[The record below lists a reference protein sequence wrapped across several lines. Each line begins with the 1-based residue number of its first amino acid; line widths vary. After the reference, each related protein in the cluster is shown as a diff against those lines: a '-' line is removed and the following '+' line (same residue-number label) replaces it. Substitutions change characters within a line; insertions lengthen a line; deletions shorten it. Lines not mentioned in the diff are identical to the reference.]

1 MKKTKLEKRKL
12 YQDLISTF
20 GSPLYVYDAQLI
32 EKQIKRLNSAFSGFD
47 HKLHYAAKALNNQ
60 AILKLVKS
68 HGCGLD
74 AVSIQEVELGLL
86 AGFPKEEILFTPSN
100 TSFSEIEKAAELGVH
115 INIDS
120 LSALRKFGQ
129 SKGGGFPVFIR
140 INPHILAGGNPKI
153 QTGHIDSKFGI
164 SIFQLAEI
172 EAIVKAFGIDV
183 EGLHVHTGS
192 EFLDAGVFLQGA
204 QILFQAAKSFPEL
217 RYIDFG
223 SGFKVAYKEDDVVT
237 PIEELGR
244 QLSEAIAE
252 FQKTRTEAIQVWFEP
267 GKFIVS
273 ESGTL
278 LCTVTTLK
286 RTPSSVFL
294 GVDSGLNHL
303 VRPMMYDAYHEIE
316 NISRTGPADHVYNVV
331 GYICETDTL
340 GYSRALPESQEGD
353 ILAIHNAGAYGFSMS
368 SQYNSRLR
376 PAEVL
381 ILKGKPVLIRERE
394 TLADL
399 LRGQVDI
406 EILHTGK

>member
-1 MKKTKLEKRKL
+1 MKKSSSEKREL
-12 YQDLISTF
+12 FQQLVGQF
-20 GSPLYVYDAQLI
+20 GSPLYVYDAQVI
-32 EKQIKRLNSAFSGFD
+32 EKQIKRLKKAFSGFD
-47 HKLHYAAKALNNQ
+47 HKLHYACKSLNNQ

-68 HGCGLD
+68 LGCGLD
-74 AVSIQEVELGLL
+74 AVSIQEVELGIL
-86 AGFPKEEILFTPSN
+86 AGYPVDDILFTPSN
-100 TSFSEIEKAAELGVH
+100 VAFSEIERATELGVH

-129 SKGGGFPVFIR
+129 FKGGSYPVFIR
-140 INPHILAGGNPKI
+140 VNPHILAGGNPKI

-164 SIFQLAEI
+164 SIFQLSEV
-172 EAIVKAFGIDV
+172 EAIVKAFGIHV

-204 QILFQAAKSFPEL
+204 QILFQAAKAFPDIQ
-217 RYIDFG
+217 YIDFG
-223 SGFKVAYKEDDVVT
+223 SGFKVAYKDDDVVT
-237 PIEELGR
+237 PIEELGK
-244 QLSEAIAE
+244 QLAEAIAE
-252 FQKTRTEAIQVWFEP
+252 FQKTRDKAIQVWFEP
-267 GKFIVS
+267 GKFLVS

-278 LCTVTTLK
+278 LSTVTTLK
-286 RTPSSVFL
+286 RTPSSAFL
-294 GVDSGLNHL
+294 GVDTGLNHL
-303 VRPMMYDAYHEIE
+303 IRPMMYDSYHEIE

-381 ILKGKPVLIRERE
+381 ILHGKPVLIREKE
-394 TLADL
+394 TMADL
-399 LRGQVDI
+399 LRGQIDI
-406 EILHTGK
+406 EL

>member
-1 MKKTKLEKRKL
+1 MKKIKAEKRQVL
-12 YQDLISTF
+12 NDLVTQF
-20 GSPLYVYDAQLI
+20 GSPLYVYDAQII
-32 EKQIKRLNSAFSGFD
+32 EKQIKRLKTAFSGFD
-47 HKLHYAAKALNNQ
+47 HKLHYAAKSLNNQ
-60 AILKLVKS
+60 AILKLVKNL
-68 HGCGLD
+68 GCGLD

-86 AGFPKEEILFTPSN
+86 AGYQKEEILFTPSN
-100 TSFSEIEKAAELGVH
+100 VAFSEIEKAVELGVH
-115 INIDS
+115 VNIDS

-129 SKGGGFPVFIR
+129 TKGGSFPVFIR

-164 SIFQLAEI
+164 SIFQLTEI
-172 EAIVKAFGIDV
+172 EAIVKAFGIHV

-237 PIEELGR
+237 PIEELGK
-244 QLSEAIAE
+244 QLAEAIGE
-252 FQKTRTEAIQVWFEP
+252 FQKTRTQPIQVWFEP

-303 VRPMMYDAYHEIE
+303 IRPMMYDAYHEIE
-316 NISRTGPADHVYNVV
+316 NISRTEPSDHVYNVV

-340 GYSRALPESQEGD
+340 GYNRALPESNEGD
-353 ILAIHNAGAYGFSMS
+353 ILAIHNAGAYGFSMA

-381 ILKGKPVLIRERE
+381 ILKGKPILIRNRE
-394 TLADL
+394 TIEDL
-399 LRGQVDI
+399 LRGQIDVSF
-406 EILHTGK
+406 

>member
-1 MKKTKLEKRKL
+1 MKKSSAERRKL
-12 YQDLISTF
+12 YQSLVAEF

-32 EKQIKRLNSAFSGFD
+32 EKQIKRLQSAFSGFD
-47 HKLHYAAKALNNQ
+47 HKLHYAAKSLNNQ
-60 AILKLVKS
+60 AILKLVKMY
-68 HGCGLD
+68 GCGLD
-74 AVSIQEVELGLL
+74 AVSIQEVELGVL
-86 AGFPKEEILFTPSN
+86 AGYPVDDILFTPSN
-100 TSFSEIEKAAELGVH
+100 VAFSEIEKAVELGVH
-115 INIDS
+115 VNIDS

-129 SKGGGFPVFIR
+129 LKGGSYPVFVR

-164 SIFQLAEI
+164 SIFQISEV
-172 EAIVKAFGIDV
+172 EAIVKAFGIHV

-204 QILFQAAKSFPEL
+204 QILFQAARSFPEL
-217 RYIDFG
+217 RFIDFG
-223 SGFKVAYKEDDVVT
+223 SGFKVAYKDDDVVT
-237 PIEELGR
+237 PVEELGK
-244 QLSEAIAE
+244 QLAAAISE
-252 FQKTRTEAIQVWFEP
+252 FQKTRNQPIQVWFEP

-278 LCTVTTLK
+278 LCTVNTLK

-303 VRPMMYDAYHEIE
+303 IRPMMYDAYHEIE
-316 NISRTGPADHVYNVV
+316 NVSRSGPADHVYNVV

-340 GYSRALPESQEGD
+340 GYNRALPESQEGD

-381 ILKGKPVLIRERE
+381 IMKGKPYVIRERE
-394 TLADL
+394 TLQDL
-399 LRGQVDI
+399 LRGQV
-406 EILHTGK
+406 EVNF